1 MSTFKFCLLVYLCPS
16 ALFAIYVIVGNY
28 LTQKKYR
35 NERKQSTRKSTCKV
49 IATEK
54 TGKGLERKRPYTYNY
69 N

>member
-1 MSTFKFCLLVYLCPS
+1 MNVNSLLENPLV
-16 ALFAIYVIVGNY
+16 
-28 LTQKKYR
+28 
-35 NERKQSTRKSTCKV
+35 KV